1 MLSEVC
7 HHFSFFLIVPFVS
20 QLCDTILPP
29 TSAIVLAQTSR
40 LPHRIDLQAIGS
52 RCLPSRP
59 SKQTIS
65 FRVINCVKT
74 KRWRSFS
81 IRISSNLNKFWFRL
95 CRCTELSFGTEYELD
110 ICISLQ
116 RNRIDAV
123 HISTLAEVGIGV
135 DESVRFN
142 CQPANDSSSG
152 VFGQVVPSARLV
164 LNNVLLKRNR
174 INIDK
179 IYGLSLIFYQRKS
192 FFVLKSHWEELVMN
206 PWAVDSFFNS
216 FSKPEVTN

>member
-1 MLSEVC
+1 M
-7 HHFSFFLIVPFVS
+7 
-20 QLCDTILPP
+20 
-29 TSAIVLAQTSR
+29 
-40 LPHRIDLQAIGS
+40 
-52 RCLPSRP
+52 
-59 SKQTIS
+59 
-65 FRVINCVKT
+65 
-74 KRWRSFS
+74 
-81 IRISSNLNKFWFRL
+81 
-95 CRCTELSFGTEYELD
+95 
-110 ICISLQ
+110 CISLQ

-164 LNNVLLKRNR
+164 LNNVLLNCNG

-179 IYGLSLIFYQRKS
+179 IYGRFFFKFFFYQRKS